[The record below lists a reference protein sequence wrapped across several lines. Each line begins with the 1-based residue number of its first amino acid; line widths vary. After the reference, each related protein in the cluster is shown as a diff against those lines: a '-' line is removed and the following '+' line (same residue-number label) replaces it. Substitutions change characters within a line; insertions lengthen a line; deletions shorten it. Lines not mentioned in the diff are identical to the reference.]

1 MTSPLYTS
9 TNHGKFNLRLLVV
22 SFATVSV
29 SLGTAVSAFGRLALY
44 LAALGLVIANLA
56 AKKPRQFWPNSAW
69 STRWE
74 TVTLMA
80 VAYMALS
87 VLWTDTDITKS
98 ILSWTRHARLLT
110 IPLVWLLL
118 RDSAEARRVL
128 RVFVVAQLFVVLS
141 SWLLIGGIP
150 LPWATAQDAKTT
162 YAVFGSYL
170 EQSIMGATLAFVLW
184 HQRDWI
190 FGARGRSFAIAAALL
205 TSIQVLGF
213 LNGRSGYLVFTALAS
228 MAIIYQLPKRWRWV
242 AILVPFITVAVVLA
256 GSKTARDR
264 VVLVQQEVAAYAQRA
279 DINTSSGER
288 LIYWQTSLRA
298 ITERPL
304 FGFGSG
310 GWNQE
315 FQNLTDHK
323 LKQSFYNIDNPHQ
336 MFLLW
341 AVEGGLVGLSLLAG
355 LFISIYLRSRSLAVS
370 DARSLQT
377 ALAALAVA
385 GLTTSTIY
393 GIGMGDYFCM
403 LIGILLSMDRDM
415 ATQPATNGT

>member
-1 MTSPLYTS
+1 M
-9 TNHGKFNLRLLVV
+9 NL
-22 SFATVSV
+22 T
-29 SLGTAVSAFGRLALY
+29 
-44 LAALGLVIANLA
+44 
-56 AKKPRQFWPNSAW
+56 AKKPRQFWPNSVW

-74 TVTLMA
+74 TVTLVA

-87 VLWTDTDITKS
+87 VLWTDADTTKS

-118 RDSAEARRVL
+118 PDRAEARQVL
-128 RVFVVAQLFVVLS
+128 RVFVIAQLFVVLS

-190 FGARGRSFAIAAALL
+190 FGAKGQAFAIAAALL
-205 TSIQVLGF
+205 TSVQVLGF

-228 MAIIYQLPKRWRWV
+228 LAVIYLLPKRWRWV
-242 AILVPFITVAVVLA
+242 AILIPFVTVAMVLA

-264 VVLVQQEVAAYAQRA
+264 VILVQQEVTAYAQRT

-298 ITERPL
+298 IAERPL

-323 LKQSFYNIDNPHQ
+323 LTQNFYNIDNPHQ

-341 AVEGGLVGLSLLAG
+341 AVEGGMIGLALLLG
-355 LFISIYLRSRSLAVS
+355 LFASIYLRSRSLATS
-370 DARSLQT
+370 DARSLQS

-403 LIGILLSMDRDM
+403 LIGILLSMGRDM
-415 ATQPATNGT
+415 AAPQVATGVPYQ